1 MRVITGLA
9 RGRKLRTLEGKD
21 VRPTTDMVKEAMF
34 SIIQFDIEGRKV
46 LDLFAG
52 CGQLGIEAISRGADF
67 VTFVDKS
74 KQSIDVINDNL
85 KTVGFAQNSKIVNKD
100 YAAFLSGCTDKFDI
114 VFLDPPYSIGLLQEA
129 LSKLDKVTKD
139 TSTVIC
145 EHPYGE
151 NVPEFAGNLP
161 KFRQYKYGKVAVTVY
176 KRGEID
182 G

>member
-1 MRVITGLA
+1 MRVITGSA

-100 YAAFLSGCTDKFDI
+100 YGAFLSGCTDKFDI

-129 LSKLDKVTKD
+129 LSKLDKVIKD

-151 NVPEFAGNLP
+151 NVPDFAGNLP

>member
-1 MRVITGLA
+1 MKKKNYIFIAVISLI
-9 RGRKLRTLEGKD
+9 L
-21 VRPTTDMVKEAMF
+21 
-34 SIIQFDIEGRKV
+34 V
-46 LDLFAG
+46 LAG
-52 CGQLGIEAISRGADF
+52 CSNETSFLEKGAISIRINDSISKGIESSILMDVAYYAIEVHAGD
-67 VTFVDKS
+67 
-74 KQSIDVINDNL
+74 
-85 KTVGFAQNSKIVNKD
+85 SKIVNKD

-129 LSKLDKVTKD
+129 LSKLDKVIKD

>member
-1 MRVITGLA
+1 
-9 RGRKLRTLEGKD
+9 
-21 VRPTTDMVKEAMF
+21 
-34 SIIQFDIEGRKV
+34 
-46 LDLFAG
+46 
-52 CGQLGIEAISRGADF
+52 
-67 VTFVDKS
+67 
-74 KQSIDVINDNL
+74 
-85 KTVGFAQNSKIVNKD
+85 
-100 YAAFLSGCTDKFDI
+100 

-129 LSKLDKVTKD
+129 LSKLDKVIKD

-151 NVPEFAGNLP
+151 NVPDFAGNLP